1 MHPLSTRSRSRRA
14 GFTLV
19 ELMVAL
25 TGGLI
30 VSIVV
35 FMLARDASRFYKSET
50 RTADATLAG
59 MVGFTRLQNDIA
71 RASFMA
77 SPNVRRDP
85 SVCGDPVGDASWP
98 TELKHMAGLR
108 IGSSP
113 SNPTL
118 KANGLAPDSIT
129 LAGSFSS
136 VEEFPIWGV
145 QPNGKGYK
153 VALQT
158 QIGPLA
164 RMGFNASTA
173 NAQTQLEMLS
183 SVFGKGRALRIV
195 DRSGKA
201 QYGTIS
207 GVTASPPQVLLDNTP
222 ALKLRTSSSTICGIR
237 ANETGYVNVVNF
249 VKYEV
254 KSLKGNAN
262 YAPLYS
268 DAGATPWDADRTELV
283 RSEIDTQGQPIA
295 NTEEVVAEYAVNLK
309 FGLTVI
315 SGTILNKTDPT
326 LTTLSPGDTSN
337 ILKYAGDTTGIS
349 SPLFGPQRVRAVRV
363 RLSVRSR
370 EADRKNNVT
379 AGGTIAPGL
388 YRIGLGPSG
397 SAPFAR
403 VRTLQADVSLP
414 NQMGD
419 LW

>member
-1 MHPLSTRSRSRRA
+1 MLRSSFPRSRARRS

-19 ELMVAL
+19 ELMVAI

-35 FMLARDASRFYKSET
+35 FELAKDASRFYKSET

-59 MVGFTRLQNDIA
+59 MVGFERLQNDIA
-71 RASFMA
+71 RAAFMA

-113 SNPTL
+113 TNTTL

-145 QPNGKGYK
+145 TDSGSTYI

-158 QIGPLA
+158 KIGPLA
-164 RMGFNASTA
+164 RMGYDASK
-173 NAQTQLEMLS
+173 TQLQILS
-183 SVFGKGRALRIV
+183 SVFGVGRALRIV

-201 QYGTIS
+201 QYGTIKD
-207 GVTASPPQVLLDNTP
+207 VNASPPQVILTHNPTLR
-222 ALKLRTSSSTICGIR
+222 LRTSASSICGIR

-254 KSLKGNAN
+254 KSLRGNAD
-262 YAPLYS
+262 YAPIYS
-268 DAGATPWDADRTELV
+268 DAGAAPWDGDRTELV
-283 RSEIDTQGQPIA
+283 RSELDTSGQEIA
-295 NTEEVVAEYAVNLK
+295 NTQEVVAEYAVDLK
-309 FGLTVI
+309 FGLTVV
-315 SGTILNKTDPT
+315 SGTILNQTDPT
-326 LTTLSPGDTSN
+326 LTTLAPGDTSN
-337 ILKYAGDTTGIS
+337 ILKYAGDTTGIT
-349 SPLFGPQRVRAVRV
+349 SPLFGPQRIRAVRV

-370 EADRKNNVT
+370 EADRSANIT
-379 AGGTIAPGL
+379 AGGAIAPGL
-388 YRIGLGPSG
+388 YRIGLGANGAP
-397 SAPFAR
+397 PFAR

-414 NQMGD
+414 NQMGT
-419 LW
+419 LWN